1 MPVLVDR
8 PWPRGLTKE
17 HLAID
22 ACRGVA
28 WYRVSGTGLRVWY
41 GHRPGRWDEFRTRYQ
56 VELRLLSTVAL
67 REQLACFARA
77 GTLALVFGA
86 RDETRNQA
94 IVIRQAVQDLLAAE
108 PGPVGGAAAG
118 LA

>member
-1 MPVLVDR
+1 MLVDR

-22 ACRGVA
+22 AWRGVA
-28 WYRVSGTGLRVWY
+28 PGTALRVWY

-56 VELRLLSTVAL
+56 AGLRLLSAVAL

-77 GTLALVFGA
+77 GTLTLVFGA
-86 RDETRNQA
+86 CDETRNQA